1 MGVIVCFLS
10 QKTIERKERHA
21 IIIDI
26 CHIFQQV
33 WMFLTELK
41 HKLPINNKENALVNW
56 LKS

>member
-41 HKLPINNKENALVNW
+41 HKLPINNKENALVN
-56 LKS
+56 